1 MFVEHNQPR
10 RERFPEGFLEITYS
24 IPTNFNAL
32 FCSTMLCLSL
42 FGVFSGFASV
52 LASVS
57 AFESLQAV
65 SSCPWVSLSVVRVLV
80 SFWVVQDQNPN
91 RKALLLRYPLCYPVV
106 YPNQSCL

>member
-10 RERFPEGFLEITYS
+10 RERFPEGFLKITYS

-32 FCSTMLCLSL
+32 FCSTVLCLSL

-57 AFESLQAV
+57 AFESFQAGFD
-65 SSCPWVSLSVVRVLV
+65 SVVRVLV
-80 SFWVVQDQNPN
+80 SFWVIQDQNPN

-106 YPNQSCL
+106 YPNQSFCRRWDDQ